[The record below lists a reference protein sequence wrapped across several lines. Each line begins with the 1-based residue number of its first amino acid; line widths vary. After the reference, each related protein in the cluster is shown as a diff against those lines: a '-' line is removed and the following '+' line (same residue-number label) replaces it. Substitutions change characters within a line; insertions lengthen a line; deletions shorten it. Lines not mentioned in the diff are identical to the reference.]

1 MILSFF
7 YHTKLQ
13 RLCMLTQQKIK
24 QDATIFLSI
33 VITLVILG
41 IIFVYSSS
49 SFYALEKFGS
59 PLYYVQRQS
68 IGIALGTF
76 FFLLAYKIPLE
87 SINYSSFFLFAS
99 SLLLTALPLIAQLT
113 KRMHGSSRWLNLF
126 GFIFQ
131 PSEILKI
138 TTIIYVASF
147 LSRKQDQKESFKRGY
162 LPLLLICMCI
172 SAILLKQPDF
182 GCTVT
187 ILATVLIMLFIA
199 KMNLRYLTILTGI
212 ALPLTSIII
221 YLQPYRWK
229 RILIYLDPWKDPQGS
244 GFQIIQSMIAIG
256 SGGLWGNGIAQSK
269 QKFFYLPMQHTDFI
283 FAIIAEEIG
292 FIGTTLLITL
302 FLLFLYFG
310 FKISWNLKNLFA
322 IYLVQGLTIL
332 VTIQALINIFVATG
346 LAPTKGIGLPYISYG
361 NTALACNILIAGL
374 IINAAHDFYE

>member
-1 MILSFF
+1 
-7 YHTKLQ
+7 
-13 RLCMLTQQKIK
+13 MLTQQKIK
-24 QDATIFLSI
+24 QDAAIFLSI
-33 VITLVILG
+33 VISLVMLG

-59 PLYYVQRQS
+59 PLYYVQRQAV
-68 IGIALGTF
+68 GIILGTIL
-76 FFLLAYKIPLE
+76 FLIGYKVPL
-87 SINYSSFFLFAS
+87 STINYTSFFVFIS
-99 SLLLTALPLIAQLT
+99 SLGLTALPLISQLT

-138 TTIIYVASF
+138 ATILYVASF
-147 LSRKQDQKESFKRGY
+147 LSRKQDDRQSFKRGY
-162 LPLLLICMCI
+162 LPVLFICLCI

-187 ILATVLIMLFIA
+187 ILTTVLIMLFIA
-199 KMNLRYLTILTGI
+199 KMNMRYLMILTGFAI
-212 ALPLTSIII
+212 PLASIII

-256 SGGLWGNGIAQSK
+256 SGGLWGHGIAQSK

-292 FIGTTLLITL
+292 FIGTTMLITL
-302 FLLFLYFG
+302 FMLFLYFG

-332 VTIQALINIFVATG
+332 VSIQALINIFVATG
-346 LAPTKGIGLPYISYG
+346 LAPTKGIGLPFISYG
-361 NTALACNILIAGL
+361 NTALACNMLIAGL
-374 IINAAHDFYE
+374 ILNAAHDFYE

>member
-1 MILSFF
+1 
-7 YHTKLQ
+7 
-13 RLCMLTQQKIK
+13 MLTKQKIK

-33 VITLVILG
+33 ILTLIMLG
-41 IIFVYSSS
+41 VIFVYSSS
-49 SFYALEKFGS
+49 SFYALEKFGT
-59 PLYYVQRQS
+59 PLYYVQRQCL
-68 IGIALGTF
+68 GIVLGTLF
-76 FFLLAYKIPLE
+76 FFIAYKTPLATINHTSLFLLA
-87 SINYSSFFLFAS
+87 S
-99 SLLLTALPLIAQLT
+99 SLILTAMPFISVLT

-147 LSRKQDQKESFKRGY
+147 LSRKQDHKESFKRGY
-162 LPLLLICMCI
+162 LPLLLISLII

-182 GCTVT
+182 GCTAT
-187 ILATVLIMLFIA
+187 ILATVFIMLFIA
-199 KMNLRYLTILTGI
+199 KMNLKYLVILTSV
-212 ALPLTSIII
+212 ALPLASIFI

-229 RILIYLDPWKDPQGS
+229 RILIYLDPWKDPQGA
-244 GFQIIQSMIAIG
+244 GFQVIQSMIAIG
-256 SGGLWGNGIAQSK
+256 SGGLWGTGIAQSK

-292 FIGTTLLITL
+292 FIGTSFLITL
-302 FLLFLYFG
+302 FILFLYFG

-346 LAPTKGIGLPYISYG
+346 LAPTKGIGLPFISYG

-374 IINAAHDFYE
+374 IMNAAHDFYE